1 MHSMLHDFMQSGS
14 LGINQPSTAP
24 PAVPDSATKITEA
37 AGGLS
42 SVTPVEVPISESPAM
57 VLPTTQE
64 DLPPPP
70 HSYLYVYLHVHVF
83 RMLICLRLA

>member
-1 MHSMLHDFMQSGS
+1 MHSMFHDFMQSCS

-42 SVTPVEVPISESPAM
+42 SVTPVEVPISESSGV
-57 VLPTTQE
+57 VLLTTQE
-64 DLPPPP
+64 DLFPPPP
-70 HSYLYVYLHVHVF
+70 PPPTCMCICMFMYLG
-83 RMLICLRLA
+83 C